1 MRDFGLRTENDSN
14 PLGFESNV
22 TICNVGYKIQAF
34 ILSFTRLVASIYR
47 EGYPLTSAVFGRVT
61 LLDYKLNNPKL
72 GYPPIV
78 LAWFLRHKS
87 CVKERNTEVRSS
99 EFGGILHT
107 SRCEKRS

>member
-14 PLGFESNV
+14 PLGFESNI

-34 ILSFTRLVASIYR
+34 ILSFIRLLASIYR
-47 EGYPLTSAVFGRVT
+47 EGYPLTFGVFGRVG
-61 LLDYKLNNPKL
+61 YKLNNPKL

-78 LAWFLRHKS
+78 LVWLLRHKS

-99 EFGGILHT
+99 EFGRILHT
-107 SRCEKRS
+107 SRC